1 MIKEKTP
8 LLLSDLLKIGVKY
21 FKLDSTNTVLFNDGT
36 VMWSKYSY
44 FENGEGSSFE
54 DFDFICVRDEKC
66 YNVVDDVAK
75 TLPKELSGLIGD
87 LPKWTGKGR
96 ILDKH
101 PQSVWI
107 WDS

>member
-1 MIKEKTP
+1 
-8 LLLSDLLKIGVKY
+8 
-21 FKLDSTNTVLFNDGT
+21 
-36 VMWSKYSY
+36 
-44 FENGEGSSFE
+44 
-54 DFDFICVRDEKC
+54 VRDEKC